1 MGLLKGSLVLLLF
14 YLINFSL
21 WEVLVGQDLM
31 TPQWASF
38 SVYLIL
44 FFVVLAF
51 YWRELGSSWHKFR
64 EQLSSIPKFL
74 VDLILWTIAGSA
86 LTLLI
91 IFIFGDILGIELLS
105 ENQEN
110 ITQVVHEIP
119 AILSFTMIA
128 LFGPIIEELVFR
140 EGIFGWVNRSNRKL
154 LIIMAVLSIILFDM
168 IHVIQLAEFW
178 YYLPMSLVLT
188 GFYLKY
194 ERNVWSSILLHMFN
208 NAIGVI
214 LVLLQQSF

>member
-1 MGLLKGSLVLLLF
+1 MLKGGLVLLLF

-21 WEVLVGQDLM
+21 WEVLVGKGM
-31 TPQWASF
+31 ATPQWASF
-38 SVYLIL
+38 SVYFIL
-44 FFVVLAF
+44 FFVVLAC
-51 YWRELGSSWHKFR
+51 YWKKLSSEWHKFR
-64 EQLSSIPKFL
+64 EQLLSIPKFL
-74 VDLILWTIAGSA
+74 LDLILWTIGGTG

-91 IFIFGDILGIELLS
+91 IFIFGNILGIELLS

-110 ITQVVHEIP
+110 IIEVVHEIP
-119 AILSFTMIA
+119 AILSFMMIA

-140 EGIFGWVNRSNRKL
+140 EGIIGWVNRTNHWL
-154 LIIMAVLSIILFDM
+154 LVIMTVLSIILFDT
-168 IHVIQLAEFW
+168 IHVIQLTDFW

-208 NAIGVI
+208 NAAGVI
-214 LVLLQQSF
+214 LMMFQ